1 LTIKMT
7 RRRYRTEY
15 EEVREDTVEGV
26 EENRD

>member
-1 LTIKMT
+1 MT